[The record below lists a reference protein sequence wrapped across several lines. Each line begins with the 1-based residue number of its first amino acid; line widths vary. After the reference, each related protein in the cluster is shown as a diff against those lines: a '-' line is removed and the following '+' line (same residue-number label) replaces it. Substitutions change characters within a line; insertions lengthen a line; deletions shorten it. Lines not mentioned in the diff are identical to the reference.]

1 MSNQLPTDYQ
11 AFIHKSR
18 YAKYFDG
25 KGRESYS
32 ETVAR
37 YMDNIVRPVA
47 GEDTYIDQLEQ
58 AILSLDVMPSM
69 RSLMTAGPAALR
81 DNTKVNQKEI
91 IKELGDVL
99 FYTTALA
106 NYFYS
111 NLPEVMETN
120 MDKLNDRAKRG
131 VIKGSGD
138 NR

>member
-1 MSNQLPTDYQ
+1 MITQEDID
-11 AFIHKSR
+11 AFSIVNVTPMEYSYWVESKVTT
-18 YAKYFDG
+18 
-25 KGRESYS
+25 KG
-32 ETVAR
+32 ETRLVENALGL
-37 YMDNIVRPVA
+37 VGEA
-47 GEDTYIDQLEQ
+47 GEVAEKVKKY
-58 AILSLDVMPSM
+58 
-69 RSLMTAGPAALR
+69 LR
-81 DNTKVNQKEI
+81 DDTKVNQKEI
-91 IKELGDVL
+91 VKELGDVL